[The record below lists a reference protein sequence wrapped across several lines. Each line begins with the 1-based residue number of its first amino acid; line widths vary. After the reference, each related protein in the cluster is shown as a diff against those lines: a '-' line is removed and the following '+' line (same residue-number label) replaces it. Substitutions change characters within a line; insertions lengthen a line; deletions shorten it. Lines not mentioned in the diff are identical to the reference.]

1 LEKILDEEFEVPS
14 AHEHAV
20 EHAAE
25 RRFPLAQEI
34 ALFSAILATLGA
46 VVSFLGGHTQNDALY
61 YKNEAVLMK
70 ARASDL
76 WAYYQ
81 AEQIKQHLEEMASTS
96 STTARDGKAAA
107 ARYAAHAKTLRAQA
121 EAFDQRSD
129 DADVE
134 SQHALKPHIKLAIAT
149 TFIQIAIALASIT
162 ALTKRRW
169 LLWAAGGFAAV
180 GIAMGVLAWF

>member
-1 LEKILDEEFEVPS
+1 MDDEFEVPS

-25 RRFPLAQEI
+25 KRVPLGQEI

-70 ARASDL
+70 ARASDD

-81 AEQIKQHLEEMASTS
+81 AEQIKQHIEEIAGETQSGGA
-96 STTARDGKAAA
+96 ARNVAAA
-107 ARYAAHAKTLRAQA
+107 AHYAAHAKLLRAQA
-121 EAFDQRSD
+121 EGYDRQSDEADAESQRSF
-129 DADVE
+129 A
-134 SQHALKPHIKLAIAT
+134 PHIKLAIAT

-180 GIAMGVLAWF
+180 GIAMGVIAWF